1 MSATNP
7 LSLMKKIVY
16 RLFAVAAL
24 AAVTLFAACDSTH
37 VDETIVS
44 VPVIESFTPQAAPV
58 GSQIVI
64 TGQFLN
70 AVSKAEIGGVEVTIK
85 ERVSDTQLS
94 IIATADARDG
104 VIKLYNMEGV
114 GASAEP
120 FTYTYAA
127 PEITATILQSSVDMG
142 DQMLIAGKYM
152 SAVDGVLFTAEGY
165 ETAHEATIITRSA
178 SELVVKCPYVEA
190 ETARITLRY
199 FDGSAMTETAKES
212 APTITVVRYKPQF
225 DEQTFVR
232 TDVGRSVTLTGS
244 YLDKVDK
251 ILVNGFEAQCFKSHS
266 ELKFT
271 VPAGDFVDGETVTEL
286 KAVYFDG
293 YEELV
298 LSDAFLVYVPF
309 VKYWENMRTW
319 GHSKLVEQMS
329 SFFSPETGIVYAN
342 ADWRTVVDPIA
353 YQYQASTCSAVQVS
367 NVSVEEYNSVA
378 PYFYFYCNN
387 SCDLSVNSPAS
398 SNGLFKN
405 FWIANVSGNENR
417 LPGANSSC
425 YGTPVLAFR
434 ALKESNPAEKEL
446 ADKVRKCELTD
457 INPTLFP
464 ADVTAQTIG
473 GIGVSSSSAQL
484 KDKEW
489 AADMFG
495 DKKSDVMGV
504 KPDAVVLVM
513 YYAHPGPEKGADG
526 KFNFASNLKRIGF
539 LHITNVNFVIDQSN
553 SSKPASMS
561 DYTFN
566 CYWQKYDY
574 DYSKIQ

>member
-1 MSATNP
+1 
-7 LSLMKKIVY
+7 MKKMCYKI
-16 RLFAVAAL
+16 FAVSVFVAGMLVAS
-24 AAVTLFAACDSTH
+24 CESTH

-44 VPVIESFTPQAAPV
+44 APVIENFEPMSAPV
-58 GSQIVI
+58 GSEIVV
-64 TGQFLN
+64 TGTYLN
-70 AVSKAEIGGVEVTIK
+70 AVTKAEIGGVEVTIK
-85 ERVSDTQLS
+85 ERVSDKRLS
-94 IIATADARDG
+94 IVATADARDG
-104 VIKLYNMEGV
+104 VITLYNTEGK
-114 GASAEP
+114 GSSADS
-120 FTYTYAA
+120 FTYSYAM
-127 PEITATILQSSVDMG
+127 PEITTTILQSSVDMG

-165 ETAHEATIITRSA
+165 TESHEATIISRSA

-190 ETARITLRY
+190 ETAHITLRY
-199 FDGSAMTETAKES
+199 FDGTAMTETAKDS
-212 APTITVVRYKPQF
+212 APTITVVRYKPVF
-225 DEQTFVR
+225 DAQTFVR

-271 VPAGDFVDGETVTEL
+271 VPAGDFADGETITEL

-293 YEELV
+293 YEEIV
-298 LSDAFLVYVPF
+298 LAEEFLVYVPF

-319 GHSKLVEQMS
+319 GHSKLVEQVA

-342 ADWRTVVDPIA
+342 ADWRTIVDPIA
-353 YQYQASTCSAVQVS
+353 YQYQAATCSAVQQSAVS
-367 NVSVEEYNSVA
+367 AEEYNSVN

-387 SCDLSVNSPAS
+387 DCDLSVNSPAS
-398 SNGLFKN
+398 SKSLFKN
-405 FWIANVSGNENR
+405 FWIGNVSGNENR
-417 LPGANSSC
+417 LPGGQTDC

-434 ALKESNPAEKEL
+434 ALSDANPAEKEL
-446 ADKVRKCELTD
+446 ADKVRNCQLVD

-464 ADVTAQTIG
+464 ADTEAQTIG
-473 GIGVSSSSAQL
+473 GIGVGSSSAQL
-484 KDKEW
+484 KDSAW
-489 AADMFG
+489 APEMFG
-495 DKKSDVMGV
+495 GKKSNVMGV
-504 KPDAVVLVM
+504 KPNAVVLVM
-513 YYAHPGPEKGADG
+513 YYAHPGPAKVGD

-539 LHITNVNFVIDQSN
+539 LHITNVNFVIDETN
-553 SSKPASMS
+553 SKRPASMS

>member
-1 MSATNP
+1 
-7 LSLMKKIVY
+7 MKKMIY

-24 AAVTLFAACDSTH
+24 AAVTLFAACESTH
-37 VDETIVS
+37 VDETTVS
-44 VPVIESFTPQAAPV
+44 VPVIESFTPEAAPV
-58 GSQIVI
+58 GSEIVI
-64 TGQFLN
+64 TGTYLN

-104 VIKLYNMEGV
+104 VIKLYNSEGAGV
-114 GASAEP
+114 STES

-127 PEITATILQSSVDMG
+127 PEITKTILQSSVDMG

-165 ETAHEATIITRSA
+165 TESHEATIITRSA
-178 SELVVKCPYVEA
+178 SELVVKCPYVES
-190 ETARITLRY
+190 ETAHITLRY
-199 FDGSAMTETAKES
+199 FDGTAMTETAKES
-212 APTITVVRYKPQF
+212 APAITVVRYKPVF
-225 DEQTFVR
+225 DAQIYVR

-271 VPAGDFVDGETVTEL
+271 VPAGDFADGETVTEL

-293 YEELV
+293 NEEIV
-298 LSDAFLVYVPF
+298 LAEEFVVYVPF
-309 VKYWENMRTW
+309 LKYWENMRTW
-319 GHSKLVEQMS
+319 GHSKLVEQLA
-329 SFFSPETGIVYAN
+329 SFFSPETGVVYAN
-342 ADWRTVVDPIA
+342 ADWRTVLDPIA
-353 YQYQASTCSAVQVS
+353 YQYQAATCSAVQQSAVS
-367 NVSVEEYNSVA
+367 TEEYNSVV

-387 SCDLSVNSPAS
+387 SCELSVNSPAS

-405 FWIANVSGNENR
+405 FWIGNVSGNENR
-417 LPGANSSC
+417 LPGGNSSC

-434 ALKESNPAEKEL
+434 ALKDSNAAEKAL
-446 ADKVRKCELTD
+446 ADKVRNCELED

-464 ADVTAQTIG
+464 ADVAAQTIG

-489 AADMFG
+489 AVDMFG
-495 DKKSDVMGV
+495 DKKSNVMGV
-504 KPDAVVLVM
+504 KPNAVVMIM

-539 LHITNVNFVIDQSN
+539 LHITNVNFVIDETN

-574 DYSKIQ
+574 DYSLIQ

>member
-1 MSATNP
+1 
-7 LSLMKKIVY
+7 MKKMIY

-44 VPVIESFTPQAAPV
+44 VPVIESFTPAAAPV
-58 GSQIVI
+58 GSEIVI
-64 TGQFLN
+64 TGTYLN

-104 VIKLYNMEGV
+104 VIKLYNSEGAGV
-114 GASAEP
+114 STES

-127 PEITATILQSSVDMG
+127 PEITKTILQSSVDMG

-165 ETAHEATIITRSA
+165 TESHEATIITRSA
-178 SELVVKCPYVEA
+178 SELVVKCPYVES
-190 ETARITLRY
+190 ETAHITLRY
-199 FDGSAMTETAKES
+199 FDGTAMTETAKES
-212 APTITVVRYKPQF
+212 APSITVVRYKPVF
-225 DEQTFVR
+225 DAQTYVR

-271 VPAGDFVDGETVTEL
+271 VPAGDFADGETVTEL

-293 YEELV
+293 NEEIV
-298 LSDAFLVYVPF
+298 LAEEFVVYVPF
-309 VKYWENMRTW
+309 LKYWENMRTW
-319 GHSKLVEQMS
+319 GHSKLVEQVA

-342 ADWRTVVDPIA
+342 ADWREKLDPIA
-353 YQYQASTCSAVQVS
+353 YQYQNATCSEVQQSAVS
-367 NVSVEEYNSVA
+367 AEEYNSVV
-378 PYFYFYCNN
+378 PYFYFYSTN
-387 SCDLSVNSPAS
+387 SSELRITSPAS
-398 SNGLFKN
+398 SNSLFKN
-405 FWIANVSGNENR
+405 FWIGNVSGNENR
-417 LPGANSSC
+417 LPGGNSSC

-434 ALKESNPAEKEL
+434 ALSDANPAEKEL
-446 ADKVRKCELTD
+446 ADKVRNCQLVD

-464 ADVTAQTIG
+464 ADTEAQTIG
-473 GIGVSSSSAQL
+473 GIGVGSSSAQL
-484 KDKEW
+484 KDSAW
-489 AADMFG
+489 APEMFG
-495 DKKSDVMGV
+495 DKKSNVMGV
-504 KPDAVVLVM
+504 KPNAVVLVM
-513 YYAHPGPEKGADG
+513 YYAHPGPAKVGD

-539 LHITNVNFVIDQSN
+539 LHITNVNFVIDETN
-553 SSKPASMS
+553 SSRPASMS

>member
-1 MSATNP
+1 
-7 LSLMKKIVY
+7 MKKMIY
-16 RLFAVAAL
+16 RLFAIPAL
-24 AAVTLFAACDSTH
+24 TAISLFTACESTS

-58 GSQIVI
+58 GSEIVI
-64 TGQFLN
+64 TGNYLN

-85 ERVSDTQLS
+85 ERVSDMRLS

-104 VIKLYNMEGV
+104 VITLYNSEGS
-114 GASAEP
+114 ASSAEA
-120 FTYTYAA
+120 FTYSYAA
-127 PEITATILQSSVDMG
+127 PEITTTILQAQVDMG

-152 SAVDGVLFTAEGY
+152 GAVDGVLFTAEGY
-165 ETAHEATIITRSA
+165 EVAHEATIISRSA
-178 SELVVKCPYVEA
+178 TELVVKCPYVEA

-199 FDGSAMTETAKES
+199 FDGTTMTETDKTS
-212 APTITVVRYKPQF
+212 APTITVMRYKPQF
-225 DEQTFVR
+225 DEQTFAR

-251 ILVNGFEAQCFKSHS
+251 ILVGGFEAQCFKEHDKLS
-266 ELKFT
+266 FT

-293 YEELV
+293 YEELI
-298 LSDAFLVYVPF
+298 LSDAFVVYVPF

-319 GHSKLVEQMS
+319 GHSKLVEQLS
-329 SFFSPETGIVYAN
+329 SFFSPETGVVYAN
-342 ADWRTVVDPIA
+342 ADWRTVLDPIA
-353 YQYQASTCSAVQVS
+353 YQYQASTCSVAQVS
-367 NVSVEEYNSVA
+367 NVSADEYNSVV

-398 SNGLFKN
+398 SNSLFKN
-405 FWIANVSGNENR
+405 FWIGNLSGNENR

-425 YGTPVLAFR
+425 FGTPVLAFR
-434 ALKESNPAEKEL
+434 ALKDSNPTEKEL
-446 ADKVRKCELTD
+446 ADKVRRCELED
-457 INPTLFP
+457 INPVLFP

-484 KDKEW
+484 KDKDW
-489 AADMFG
+489 APELFG

-504 KPDAVVLVM
+504 KPDAVVLIM
-513 YYAHPGPEKGADG
+513 YYAHPGPEQGADG

-574 DYSKIQ
+574 DYSLIQ